1 MTCVSSSA
9 AWSWIVSRTK
19 KNRQKSRVKR
29 DNRSEAEIVGLTK
42 IKNASKQP
50 KAARREAERING
62 DKRMGFLIRGMGLP
76 DAEGIQAISLWL
88 SEETPPVKR

>member
-1 MTCVSSSA
+1 M
-9 AWSWIVSRTK
+9 
-19 KNRQKSRVKR
+19 KR